1 MTSAELNQALNNAV
15 TARDW
20 ALIRVLGEQALADG
34 VAADAILYNLG
45 LAYLQENDLALAVSV
60 FLAIPK
66 QARDQ
71 DVDKALKDALTRSG
85 LDDSELDLGSH
96 GLRAVLVDFSR
107 GISPVPFQAIST
119 LSFLLFIVTALL
131 ALHISKGK
139 KAFLTTR
146 RGRLSLSLVCI
157 LALMGLCSLGVEW
170 FSKTYRGQ
178 WCAVVSHGTNVL
190 SQPNQDATVVRNLEL
205 ASPVLAL
212 SDVKKSWVQILHASG
227 TSGWVESLKL
237 RCVDEPK

>member
-34 VAADAILYNLG
+34 VATDAILYNLG
-45 LAYLQENDLALAVSV
+45 LAYLNENDPALAVSV

-66 QARDQ
+66 QVRDQ
-71 DVDKALKDALTRSG
+71 EADKALKDALSRSS

-96 GLRAVLVDFSR
+96 GLRSVLVDFAR
-107 GISPVPFQAIST
+107 GISPVPFQVITAIS
-119 LSFLLFIVTALL
+119 LPLFFIAALL
-131 ALHISKGK
+131 ALHLSKGK

-146 RGRLSLSLVCI
+146 VGRLSLSLSCF
-157 LALMGLCSLGVEW
+157 LGLTVFCSVGAEW

-178 WCAVVSHGTNVL
+178 WCAVVSVGTKVL
-190 SQPNQDATVVRNLEL
+190 SEPNQDATVVRNLEL
-205 ASPVLAL
+205 ASPVLAV
-212 SDVKKSWVQILHASG
+212 SDVKKPWVHILHASG
-227 TSGWVESLKL
+227 VSGWVESLKV
-237 RCVDEPK
+237 RCVDERK

>member
-1 MTSAELNQALNNAV
+1 MTSAELNQAINNAV

-34 VAADAILYNLG
+34 VATDAILYNLG
-45 LAYLQENDLALAVSV
+45 LAYLNENDPALAVSV

-71 DVDKALKDALTRSG
+71 DADKALKDALTRSG

-96 GLRAVLVDFSR
+96 GLRTLLVDFSR
-107 GISPVPFQAIST
+107 GVSQVPFHVIST
-119 LSFLLFIVTALL
+119 LSLLLFFVAALL
-131 ALHISKGK
+131 ALHTFKGK
-139 KAFLTTR
+139 KAFLTTLL
-146 RGRLSLSLVCI
+146 GRLLLSLMCI
-157 LALMGLCSLGVEW
+157 LGLMGLCSLGVEW

-178 WCAVVSHGTNVL
+178 WCAVVSVGTNVL

-205 ASPVLAL
+205 ASPVLAV
-212 SDVKKSWVQILHASG
+212 SDVKKPWVQILHASG
-227 TSGWVESLKL
+227 TSGWVESLKV
-237 RCVDEPK
+237 RCVDESK